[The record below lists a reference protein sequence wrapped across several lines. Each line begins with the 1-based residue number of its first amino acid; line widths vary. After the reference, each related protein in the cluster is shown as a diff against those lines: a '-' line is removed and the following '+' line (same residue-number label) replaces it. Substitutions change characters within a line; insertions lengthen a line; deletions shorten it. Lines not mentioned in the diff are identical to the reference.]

1 VARGGR
7 RSAGLVFAAAGL
19 AFVLDRITKA
29 WADGSLRG
37 RPPIRVIPG
46 VLDLRFTTNSGGA
59 FSIGQRAPW
68 LFAGASIADAAAI
81 AVTDHRHGNAATA
94 IALGLVLGGSLGN
107 LTDRIARGPGLSG
120 RVIDFVDLHVW
131 PVFNLADGA
140 IVIGALLLVVGSF
153 RHKGR
158 DEDERERHVT

>member
-1 VARGGR
+1 VAREGR
-7 RSAGLVFAAAGL
+7 RSAGWVFAAAGL

-29 WADGSLRG
+29 WAEGSLQG
-37 RPPIRVIPG
+37 RPPIRVIPS

-68 LFAGASIADAAAI
+68 LFAGASIAVAAAI
-81 AVTDHRHGNAATA
+81 VLTAHRHRTATTA
-94 IALGLVLGGSLGN
+94 IALGLVLGGALGN
-107 LTDRIARGPGLSG
+107 LTDRVVRGPGLSG

-140 IVIGALLLVVGSF
+140 IVVGALLLVVGSF
-153 RHKGR
+153 RQKGR
-158 DEDERERHVT
+158 DEDAREGHGA